1 MNLQLALFIAVAS
14 ASVSLAILVLIHN
27 ATRPTNRLFSLFA
40 LAVAAW
46 TLGIAATTHFVPAP
60 ISVLFARLTFAA
72 ACISVYSLLAFLTS
86 FPSGPS
92 LRRSPPVII
101 LGTIALPL
109 VLLSQTPWLVTRVSL
124 TPQGLRVTYGPL
136 YLPFALFVLLCVGY
150 SLVVILRKY
159 RGTRGRE
166 RLQIKYLFF
175 GLIIPGVLATVTN
188 LIIPLIYGH
197 SRASHY
203 GPLFALIMIVLVAH
217 TIIRHR
223 LMDIRVFIS
232 RSVAYGLTVTTASA
246 LFLVVLTLFKTF
258 ERSQRS
264 VSAPWLDLT
273 TAMLIALLFQPL
285 KQWIQRG
292 TDKYL
297 HRHTYNYQS
306 TLREA
311 SARMAALLD
320 LSSLLDYLSNLIVVT
335 TRAESV
341 SIYTAGTNGSFD
353 RTSTTSTEVNL
364 HPSSIPP
371 TSPLLTAV
379 LGSTGPLLT
388 EDLATHPSTANAASH
403 LTSIGVELVLPMS
416 SESELIAFLLLGRK
430 RSGDPYFAED
440 LDLLSTLSSQASVA
454 IKNAQLYRQVI
465 HVNSYIEN
473 LVETMESGVIAVD
486 GDGKITRFNRTA
498 VRLTLSGPH
507 NVLERSITDLPYPLR
522 TQLVATLSDGHG
534 RLHVESVL
542 PDSEGRF
549 VPIAASCTAIRD
561 SDSSILGAVIVFND
575 LTRLKELEIEKRR
588 VERLASLGA
597 LASGIAHEIKN
608 PLVAIR
614 TFAELLPDRYSD
626 DEFRN
631 TFSQVAIREI
641 ERIDHLVARLRGLAL
656 PADHSFRPVN
666 LIEPLEQTLALLRGQ
681 LEQKHIHIN
690 RVFSPGTPFVT
701 GDFAQLKQLFLN
713 ILLNAIDAIDS
724 IGTITIR
731 LAIHDTEPTRHAI
744 LLVSDTGSGISPT
757 LLGRLFDP
765 FVTTKADGSGLGLAI
780 CRGITDAHNAKIN
793 IDNNGRAPGTTVTL
807 TFPLIDVP
815 AALVTR

>member
-1 MNLQLALFIAVAS
+1 MNLQLVIFIAVAS
-14 ASVSLAILVLIHN
+14 ASISLAILVLIHN
-27 ATRPTNRLFSLFA
+27 ATRTINRLFSLFA

-46 TLGIAATTHFVPAP
+46 TLGIATTTYLVPAA

-86 FPSGPS
+86 FPSGPP
-92 LRRSPPVII
+92 LRRSPPVLI
-101 LGTIALPL
+101 LGTIALLL
-109 VLLSQTPWLVTRVSL
+109 VFLSQSPWLVTGVFL
-124 TPQGLRVTYGPL
+124 TSRGLRVTYGPL
-136 YLPFALFVLLCVGY
+136 YLPFAFFILLCVGY
-150 SLVVILRKY
+150 SFVVILNKH
-159 RGTRGRE
+159 RGTSGRE

-175 GLIIPGVLATVTN
+175 GLILPGLLATVTN

-197 SRASHY
+197 SPASQY

-246 LFLVVLTLFKTF
+246 LFLLVLTLFKAF
-258 ERSQRS
+258 ERTSRGD
-264 VSAPWLDLT
+264 SAVWLDLA

-311 SARMAALLD
+311 SARMAGLLD
-320 LSSLLDYLSNLIVVT
+320 LSSLLDYLSNFIVVT
-335 TRAESV
+335 THAESV
-341 SIYTAGTNGSFD
+341 SIYTGGPNGSFD
-353 RTSTTSTEVNL
+353 RTSGTSFEANF
-364 HPSSIPP
+364 HPSSLSP
-371 TSPLLTAV
+371 TSPLLREV
-379 LGSTGPLLT
+379 LRATGALLT
-388 EDLATHPSTANAASH
+388 EDLATHPATVDAATY
-403 LTSIGVELVLPMS
+403 LGSIGVELVLPMS
-416 SESELIAFLLLGRK
+416 SEAELIAFLMLGRK

-440 LDLLSTLSSQASVA
+440 LNLLSTLSSQASVA

-465 HVNSYIEN
+465 HVNKYIEN
-473 LVETMESGVIAVD
+473 LLETMESGVIAVD
-486 GDGKITRFNRTA
+486 GDAKITRFNRTA
-498 VRLTLSGPH
+498 ARLTLSGPH
-507 NVLERSITDLPYPLR
+507 NVLDRSLTNLPFPLR
-522 TQLVATLSDGHG
+522 TQLVATLSDGQA
-534 RLHVESVL
+534 RLHLESVL
-542 PDSEGRF
+542 PDSDGRF
-549 VPIAASCTAIRD
+549 VPIAASSTAIRD
-561 SDSSILGAVIVFND
+561 GDSSILGAVIVFND
-575 LTRLKELEIEKRR
+575 LTRLKELEVEKRR

-641 ERIDHLVARLRGLAL
+641 ERIDHLVARLRGLAV

-666 LIEPLEQTLALLRGQ
+666 LVEPLEETLALLRGQ
-681 LEQKHIHIN
+681 LEQKHICVY
-690 RVFSPGTPFVT
+690 RVFSQHTAFVA

-713 ILLNAIDAIDS
+713 IFLNAIDALDGT
-724 IGTITIR
+724 GTITVR
-731 LAIHDTEPTRHAI
+731 LTTNDAEPLRRATV
-744 LLVSDTGSGISPT
+744 LVSDTGTGILPS

-765 FVTTKADGSGLGLAI
+765 FVTTKSDGSGLGLAI
-780 CRGITDAHNAKIN
+780 CRGITDAHNATIR
-793 IDNNGRAPGTTVTL
+793 IQNNGREPGTTVTL

-815 AALVTR
+815 TALVTQ